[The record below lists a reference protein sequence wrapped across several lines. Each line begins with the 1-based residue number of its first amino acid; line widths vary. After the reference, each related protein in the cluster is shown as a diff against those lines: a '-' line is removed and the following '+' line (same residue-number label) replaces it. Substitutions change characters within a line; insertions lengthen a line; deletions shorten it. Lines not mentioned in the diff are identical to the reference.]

1 MTLLRALLLV
11 MLVSLLAYTGVVISR
26 EGTDFV
32 SAFSRDIARM
42 TWAGQFNVD
51 FLCLLVLAAL
61 WVAWR
66 HRFSAVGI
74 VLAVLVLIGG
84 TIFLS
89 IYLLVESARS
99 GGDALALVL
108 GPRRGDR

>member
-1 MTLLRALLLV
+1 MTLFRALLLF
-11 MLVSLLAYTGVVISR
+11 MLASLLAYTGVVITR
-26 EGTDFV
+26 EGADFR

-51 FLCLLVLAAL
+51 FLCLLLLTAL

-66 HRFSAVGI
+66 HRFNAGGI
-74 VLAVLVLIGG
+74 GLALLVLVGG

-89 IYLLVESARS
+89 IYLLVEIARS
-99 GGDALALVL
+99 GGDVVAVL
-108 GPRRGDR
+108 LGSRRGDR